1 MSHPGS
7 EVRGTISMMGLPD
20 HITTCLFDLDG
31 VVIRTT
37 HLHNAAWERTCNEF
51 LARWTE
57 AGGTPVAPSDP
68 ADDYR
73 LHMDGKPRVDGVRC
87 FLSSR
92 GITLPFGSEDDP
104 LGSDTLT
111 GLGLRKHQLSRRLI
125 REHGVEPY
133 PGSVAYLAAALG
145 QGLRVGLVT
154 SSGDCEPLLA
164 AAGLSDVFD
173 VRIDARTAA
182 REGLRGKPHPDT
194 YLSGASRLGASAH
207 ETVVFEDAV
216 VGVEA
221 GRAGEFGYVVGVDR
235 AGRPENLREVGADV
249 VVSDLAE
256 LLASDTPSER

>member
-1 MSHPGS
+1 M
-7 EVRGTISMMGLPD
+7 IGLPD

-51 LARWTE
+51 LARWTG
-57 AGGTPVAPSDP
+57 AGGAPIAPYDPV
-68 ADDYR
+68 DDYR
-73 LHMDGKPRVDGVRC
+73 LHMDGKPRVDGMRC

-92 GITLPFGSEDDP
+92 GIMLP
-104 LGSDTLT
+104 LGSEGDPPGADTLI
-111 GLGLRKHQLSRRLI
+111 GLGHRKHQLSRQLI
-125 REHGVEPY
+125 REHGVESY
-133 PGSVAYLAAALG
+133 PGTVSYLAAAVG

-154 SSGDCEPLLA
+154 SSSNCEPLLA
-164 AAGLSDVFD
+164 AVGLSDVFE
-173 VRIDARTAA
+173 VRVDARTAV

-194 YLSGASRLGASAH
+194 YLAGASWLGSAAN

-221 GRAGEFGYVVGVDR
+221 GRAGKFGYVVGVDR
-235 AGRPENLREVGADV
+235 AGRPENLRERGADV

-256 LLASDTPSER
+256 LLPRDSPARG